1 MSCRTSTEWM
11 SLRLDGLLGP
21 PDADRLE
28 EHLRSCTN
36 CAAQWAALREA
47 DTLLRAGARRPVV
60 PPADFTLRVMQRVA
74 VTPVARPGLWERER
88 LRVQGGRPTIKLG
101 NTGPISGRPIPAPA
115 VYATAPR
122 HGLAGFL
129 EHFLPLRNPRMGVYL
144 GGISVAGTLSLLVL
158 LLFNALLLGG
168 GVALPVPGID
178 SLINGHPEG
187 VQTWATTLWTVLND
201 LLAQIDPLFAVLG
214 TLVVLGLGVLWWRIV
229 MAFARRAGD
238 REVIL

>member
-1 MSCRTSTEWM
+1 M

-47 DTLLRAGARRPVV
+47 DTLLRASARRPVA

-101 NTGPISGRPIPAPA
+101 NTGPISGRPILAPA
-115 VYATAPR
+115 GYAAAPR
-122 HGLAGFL
+122 PGLAGFL
-129 EHFLPLRNPRMGVYL
+129 EHFLPLRNARMGVYL
-144 GGISVAGTLSLLVL
+144 GAISVAGTLSLIALT
-158 LLFNALLLGG
+158 LFNVLWLSGATALPPVVQDTLQGKVNIEGLRTWGAAVWGLFSSLLARSTRSWPSSPRCSSWAWACSGG
-168 GVALPVPGID
+168 GSCWPLPAVPRTG
-178 SLINGHPEG
+178 G
-187 VQTWATTLWTVLND
+187 
-201 LLAQIDPLFAVLG
+201 
-214 TLVVLGLGVLWWRIV
+214 
-229 MAFARRAGD
+229 
-238 REVIL
+238 